1 MDGNTLISSLR
12 PVEVRG
18 FQLSFTVAGKRGD
31 IRIKKEGRRCTH
43 FYISRTPFTSE
54 ESYTAIMEEALSD
67 FIETARVGGWSKKA
81 YVEMYGW
88 GEEKEE
94 IDSAWRV
101 YKSTRKKLEKLLG
114 CDPTSFIEHFF
125 SDKEK

>member
-12 PVEVRG
+12 PVDLHG

-31 IRIKKEGRRCTH
+31 IRIKKGRRRCTH
-43 FYISRTPFTSE
+43 FYVSRTPFTSE
-54 ESYTAIMEEALSD
+54 ERYTAIMEEALSD

-88 GEEKEE
+88 GEEKEG

>member
-12 PVEVRG
+12 PVDLHG
-18 FQLSFTVAGKRGD
+18 FQLSFTGRRGQTQ
-31 IRIKKEGRRCTH
+31 IKKDGRKCTH
-43 FYISRTPFTSE
+43 FYISRTPFVSE
-54 ESYTAIMEEALSD
+54 EIYTAIMEEALSD
-67 FIETARVGGWSKKA
+67 FIKTAEIGEWSKKT

-88 GEEKEE
+88 GEEKED

-125 SDKEK
+125 SDKAK